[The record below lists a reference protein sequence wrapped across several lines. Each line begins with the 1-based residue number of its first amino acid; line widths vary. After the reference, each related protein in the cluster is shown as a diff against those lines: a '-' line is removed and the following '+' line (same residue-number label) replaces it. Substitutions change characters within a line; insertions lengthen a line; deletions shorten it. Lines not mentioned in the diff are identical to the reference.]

1 MKMLKP
7 AVTAVMVGML
17 LLVGEQ
23 ALGNPL
29 RNKARDGTR
38 ARKFKQVEL
47 LDSEALAKAEKEYF
61 QFLRKNLPS
70 EYEELKSNLEN
81 LKNRSPEA
89 YNKTI
94 AHASRRTKRLELMG
108 QKNPESFEC
117 TVQMIREQTKTR
129 RLGKAYREAETEK
142 EKEKIRADLKE
153 NLDTLFDMKLAEIQS
168 RVEKLEEQ
176 MAELKKHAEE
186 RKKNKDEIVRR
197 RLDNLTAREKGLQ
210 W

>member
-7 AVTAVMVGML
+7 VVMAVAVGML
-17 LLVGEQ
+17 LTVGEQ

-29 RNKARDGTR
+29 RGRARDMAR
-38 ARKFKQVEL
+38 ARKFRVEP
-47 LDSEALAKAEKEYF
+47 LDSEALARAEEEYF

-70 EYEELKSNLEN
+70 EYEELKSDLEN

-89 YNKTI
+89 YNKRI
-94 AHASRRTKRLELMG
+94 AHASRRIKHLEHMK
-108 QKNPESFEC
+108 QNDPESFERS
-117 TVQMIREQTKTR
+117 VQLIREQTKTR
-129 RLGKAYREAETEK
+129 RLGKAYREAESEK
-142 EKEKIRADLKE
+142 EKEKIKADLKE
-153 NLDTLFDMKLAEIQS
+153 NLDALFDMKLAGIQS
-168 RVEKLEEQ
+168 RVEELEEQ

-197 RLDNLTAREKGLQ
+197 RLDNLTAREKGLE